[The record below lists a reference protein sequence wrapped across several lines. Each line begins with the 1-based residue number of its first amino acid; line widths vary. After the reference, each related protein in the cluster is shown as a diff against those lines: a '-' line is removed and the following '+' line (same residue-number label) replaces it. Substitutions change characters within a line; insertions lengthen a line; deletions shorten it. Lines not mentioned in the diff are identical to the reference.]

1 LFVIVVGESWFYEP
15 HLIFISPSLVMQC
28 AGSFGALFLVSDVL
42 LEMRGQERGFT
53 NYYECDTINAA
64 HHCDI
69 KSSYEYR
76 YASTMSTGRAPNCLC
91 NIIILTRLGLS
102 LDLLI
107 LSVVVIIISLFRARH
122 FQLLQQDENDDD

>member
-1 LFVIVVGESWFYEP
+1 MS
-15 HLIFISPSLVMQC
+15 HISFLYLRRWLMQC
-28 AGSFGALFLVSDVL
+28 AGSFGAFLVSDVL

-64 HHCDI
+64 HCDI

-91 NIIILTRLGLS
+91 NIIILTRLDLS

-107 LSVVVIIISLFRARH
+107 LSVEVS
-122 FQLLQQDENDDD
+122 